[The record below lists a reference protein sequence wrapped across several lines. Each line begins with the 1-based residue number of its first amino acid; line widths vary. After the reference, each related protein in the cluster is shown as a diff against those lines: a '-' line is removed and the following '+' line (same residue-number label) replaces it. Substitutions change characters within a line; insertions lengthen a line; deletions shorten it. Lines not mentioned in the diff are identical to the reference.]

1 MPVYGLVITLSD
13 VELRAEQSQR
23 LLPALD
29 RVFGN
34 DATTEVSTS
43 GPYHL
48 WRVTHTIQ
56 APTMLEAAQA
66 VIQMAREGRDAAGIH
81 PGQAVG
87 FSSQLRD
94 LMHPVELVLPPE
106 TGPGRRLDG
115 NQPPA

>member
-13 VELRAEQSQR
+13 VQLSAEQSER
-23 LLPALD
+23 VRPALD
-29 RVFGN
+29 RVFGS

-48 WRVTHTIQ
+48 WRLAHTIE
-56 APTMLEAAQA
+56 APTMLQAAEA
-66 VIQMAREGRDAAGIH
+66 VIRMAREAREAAGIR

-94 LMHPVELVLPPE
+94 LTHPVEQVLPPE
-106 TGPGRRLDG
+106 
-115 NQPPA
+115 PPPRWT